1 MKKYCVLFCLSV
13 FMNCLFAISLEQLM
27 IVAEDGTFLGT
38 FENEYSKK
46 SIYNE
51 YGDHGSKYSTKC
63 IFNKYSDY
71 GSDYSDYS
79 PFNKYARKA
88 PFLMDSNGNSY
99 GRLSINRYAQG
110 VTDFSYKLAY
120 QLKAIR
126 DSMN

>member
-1 MKKYCVLFCLSV
+1 MKKYCLLFCLSI

-38 FENEYSKK
+38 FENKYSKK

-51 YGDHGSKYSTKC
+51 YSDYGSKYSKNS
-63 IFNKYSDY
+63 ILNINGNY

-79 PFNKYARKA
+79 PFYEYARKA
-88 PFLMDSNGNSY
+88 PILMDRNGNSY
-99 GRLSINRYAQG
+99 GRLSINRYASG
-110 VTDFSYKLAY
+110 VTDYSYKLAY

-126 DSMN
+126 DSM